1 MNKTPENGIT
11 NVLKEILDTSPKK
24 KSNSK
29 SFVFK

>member
-1 MNKTPENGIT
+1 MNKTPENAIT

-24 KSNSK
+24 KSSSK